1 MLPTLHEEL
10 IASNISRYSSLSTAE
25 MAYFMTLLETRSIRK
40 KEYLL
45 RAGEVCRYDYFITK
59 GCVKVC
65 FTDEKENER
74 IMKFATE
81 NSWVIDLE
89 SFLNNK
95 PSSFYIQAIED
106 TEYFRLSQSSYRLL
120 YKVVP
125 QFEKFSIEHWRN
137 GFIALHQRIMQNLS
151 MSAEERY
158 QLFKNK
164 YPGLEQRIPQK
175 LVASYLGVTPEFIG
189 KLRRKYTAQLS

>member
-1 MLPTLHEEL
+1 
-10 IASNISRYSSLSTAE
+10 
-25 MAYFMTLLETRSIRK
+25 
-40 KEYLL
+40 
-45 RAGEVCRYDYFITK
+45 
-59 GCVKVC
+59 VKVC

-175 LVASYLGVTPEFIG
+175 LVASYLGVTPEFMG
-189 KLRRKYTAQLS
+189 KLRGKYTAQLS

>member
-1 MLPTLHEEL
+1 
-10 IASNISRYSSLSTAE
+10 
-25 MAYFMTLLETRSIRK
+25 MAGDWLYV
-40 KEYLL
+40 
-45 RAGEVCRYDYFITK
+45 RA
-59 GCVKVC
+59 
-65 FTDEKENER
+65 TDWDRFGK
-74 IMKFATE
+74 TE
-81 NSWVIDLE
+81 SHRV
-89 SFLNNK
+89 
-95 PSSFYIQAIED
+95 YIQAIED

-120 YKVVP
+120 YKAVP

-175 LVASYLGVTPEFIG
+175 LVASYLGVTPELMG
-189 KLRRKYTAQLS
+189 KLRSKYTAQLS